1 MQTFALFTGQI
12 VSRTYN
18 RLRGLAIQQHGST
31 AVEYALMVGVLAG
44 IMLASIKAVGNSS
57 SATFMQI
64 AQSIGESEEMAPQAA
79 EIQAPTAISI
89 SAPRRAP

>member
-18 RLRGLAIQQHGST
+18 RLCGLAIQQHGST

-44 IMLASIKAVGNSS
+44 IMLSSIKAVGTASTT
-57 SATFMQI
+57 TFMQI
-64 AQSIGESEEMAPQAA
+64 AQSLDETEEMAPQAC
-79 EIQAPTAISI
+79 EIEAPTAVSI
-89 SAPRRAP
+89 PAPMQAP